1 MNFHRLEV
9 FHAVARRRSFSRA
22 AEDLYT
28 SQPNVSRHIAKLE
41 AELGVRLFHRLGM
54 RVALT
59 DAGRMVFDYAERVFE
74 LTEELQRALNE
85 LKGLERGYLRLGA
98 SSTPGLYLL
107 PPVVASFQQEH
118 QGLEITLQLTNT
130 QGVLEQALSNQVDLG
145 FVEASVTV
153 PGVQLQPYTTD
164 ELVPIA
170 ALAHPLV
177 VAPTVTPED
186 LDGETL
192 VLREEGSGTRQVV
205 EEALVRWG
213 VRPNRVLVINGCE
226 GVKRAVAAGLG
237 LSFVSHHAIALE
249 LAQGWIKELPGE
261 DLRLP
266 RPLFIVTHKDMRP
279 SVAALAF
286 LAHVR
291 KST

>member
-1 MNFHRLEV
+1 M
-9 FHAVARRRSFSRA
+9 ARHLSFSRA

-28 SQPNVSRHIAKLE
+28 SQPNVSRHISKLE
-41 AELGVRLFHRLGM
+41 AELGVQLFHRLGT

-59 DAGRMVFDYAERVFE
+59 DAGRMVYDYVQRVFE
-74 LTEELQRALNE
+74 LTGGLQRALNE
-85 LKGLERGYLRLGA
+85 LKGLEQGYLRLGA

-107 PPVVASFQQEH
+107 PAVVADFQQRH
-118 QGLEITLQLTNT
+118 PGLEITLQLTNT
-130 QGVLEQALSNQVDLG
+130 QGVVEQVLSNQADLG
-145 FVEASVTV
+145 FVEAPVTV
-153 PGVQLQPYTTD
+153 PGVQAQPYTTD
-164 ELVPIA
+164 ELIPIA
-170 ALAHPLV
+170 SPVHPLV
-177 VAPTVTPED
+177 AAPRVTPED
-186 LDGETL
+186 LGGETL

-205 EEALVRWG
+205 EKALARWG
-213 VRPNRVLVINGCE
+213 VRPNRVLVINSCE

-237 LSFVSHHAIALE
+237 LSFVSHHAIVLE

-261 DLRLP
+261 DVRLP